1 MSRSGR
7 PGGECWPWGLPMSW
21 CARMWAGLAR
31 DGLSRRHDTICNSRS
46 GRQLLSSS
54 SLPAGRR
61 VQCNEREQG
70 VFNRSGE
77 GVLVMSADIA
87 VRIEKN
93 RTVMHGDD
101 TSLVWFRGIATPIR
115 FR

>member
-21 CARMWAGLAR
+21 CARIWAGRAR
-31 DGLSRRHDTICNSRS
+31 DGSANENDFICNSRS
-46 GRQLLSSS
+46 EKAVAAWLLGGGCSVMTVRIDRGKEFWS
-54 SLPAGRR
+54 
-61 VQCNEREQG
+61 VQ
-70 VFNRSGE
+70 
-77 GVLVMSADIA
+77 ADIA
-87 VRIEKN
+87 VRTEKN

-115 FR
+115 MQCIRGN